1 MTSFIKAF
9 AIDID
14 GTLTENGGGIIHLP
28 AVQNL
33 RTLEK
38 LGYRIIYVTGRSSVE
53 AYILSVFTGTT
64 KIAVGENGGVVT
76 LSPSEHIILGNKD
89 ECIKGYRILTR
100 KLENVKLKNVFDRM
114 TEVVLERTFNIEL
127 GKQILQEDNLGV
139 ELHDSQYS
147 FHINNRGINK
157 ATGLAKALDILKI
170 KPSETVTIGD
180 SETDIPLFQFCAFG
194 IALNHADEIVK
205 SKANYVVSQNS
216 GKGLV
221 EALDYIALN
230 FFGKNAIK

>member
-1 MTSFIKAF
+1 MTSLIKAF

-28 AVQNL
+28 AMQHL
-33 RTLEK
+33 RSLEK
-38 LGYRIIYVTGRSSVE
+38 LGYRIIYVTGRAAVE
-53 AYILSVFTGTT
+53 SYILSVFGGTT

-76 LSPSEHIILGNKD
+76 ISPTEHILLGNK
-89 ECIKGYRILTR
+89 EKCVNGYRILTK

-114 TEVVLERTFNIEL
+114 TEVVLERTFDIEL
-127 GKQILQEDNLGV
+127 GKQILKDNNLSV
-139 ELHDSQYS
+139 DLSDSQYS

-194 IALNHADEIVK
+194 IALNHADEMVK
-205 SKANYVVSQNS
+205 SKANHVVSENS
-216 GKGLV
+216 GRGLV

>member
-1 MTSFIKAF
+1 MLIKAF

-14 GTLTENGGGIIHLP
+14 GTLTENGGGTIHLP
-28 AVQNL
+28 AFQNL

-38 LGYRIIYVTGRSSVE
+38 LGYRIIYVTGRSSIE
-53 AYILSVFTGTT
+53 AYILSVFGGTT

-76 LSPSEHIILGNKD
+76 ISPSDHILLGSK
-89 ECIKGYRILTR
+89 EKCIMGYNTLNR
-100 KLENVKLKNVFDRM
+100 KIENVKITNGFDRM
-114 TEVVLERTFNIEL
+114 TEIVLERTFDIDK
-127 GKQILQEDNLGV
+127 GKKIFKENNLD
-139 ELHDSQYS
+139 LDLYDSKYS

-170 KPSETVTIGD
+170 NPSETVTIGD
-180 SETDIPLFQFCAFG
+180 SETDIPLFEFCGFS
-194 IALNHADEIVK
+194 IALNHSDKIVK
-205 SKANYVVSQNS
+205 SKANHVVSGNA

-230 FFGKNAIK
+230 FFGKNAIT

>member
-76 LSPSEHIILGNKD
+76 ISPTEHIILGNKA
-89 ECIKGYRILTR
+89 ECINGYRMLSK

-127 GKQILQEDNLGV
+127 GKQILHDTNMGV
-139 ELHDSQYS
+139 ELTDSKYS
-147 FHINNRGINK
+147 FHINNIGINK
-157 ATGLAKALDILKI
+157 ASGLAKALDILKI

-180 SETDIPLFQFCAFG
+180 SETDIPLFQFCAFS
-194 IALNHADEIVK
+194 IALNHADEDVK

>member
-1 MTSFIKAF
+1 MLIKAF

-14 GTLTENGGGIIHLP
+14 GTLTENGGGAIHLP
-28 AVQNL
+28 AFQNL

-38 LGYRIIYVTGRSSVE
+38 LGYRIIYVTGRSSIE
-53 AYILSVFTGTT
+53 AYILSVFGGTT

-76 LSPSEHIILGNKD
+76 ISPSDHILLGNK
-89 ECIKGYRILTR
+89 EKCIMGYNTLNR
-100 KLENVKLKNVFDRM
+100 KIENVKMTNGFDRM
-114 TEVVLERTFNIEL
+114 TEIVLERTFDIDK
-127 GKQILQEDNLGV
+127 GKKIFKENDLDLD
-139 ELHDSQYS
+139 LYDSKYS

-170 KPSETVTIGD
+170 NPSETVTIGD
-180 SETDIPLFQFCAFG
+180 SETDIPLFEFCGFS
-194 IALNHADEIVK
+194 IALNHSDKIVK
-205 SKANYVVSQNS
+205 LKANHVVSGNE

-230 FFGKNAIK
+230 FFGKNAIT

>member
-76 LSPSEHIILGNKD
+76 LSPSEHIILGNKE

-139 ELHDSQYS
+139 ELHDSKYS
-147 FHINNRGINK
+147 FHINNIGINK
-157 ATGLAKALDILKI
+157 ARGLAKALDILKI

-180 SETDIPLFQFCAFG
+180 SETDIPLFQFCAFS

>member
-76 LSPSEHIILGNKD
+76 TSPTEHIILGNKE

>member
-76 LSPSEHIILGNKD
+76 ISPTEHIILGNKT
-89 ECIKGYRILTR
+89 ECINGYRMLSK

-127 GKQILQEDNLGV
+127 GKQILQDTNMSV
-139 ELHDSQYS
+139 ELTDSKYS
-147 FHINNRGINK
+147 FHINNIGINK
-157 ATGLAKALDILKI
+157 ASGLAKALDILKI

-180 SETDIPLFQFCAFG
+180 SETDIPLFQFCAFS
-194 IALNHADEIVK
+194 IALNHADEDVK

>member
-76 LSPSEHIILGNKD
+76 ISPTEHIILGNKA
-89 ECIKGYRILTR
+89 ECINGYRMLSK

-127 GKQILQEDNLGV
+127 GKQILQDTNMGV
-139 ELHDSQYS
+139 ELTDSKYS
-147 FHINNRGINK
+147 FHINNMGINK
-157 ATGLAKALDILKI
+157 ASGLAKALDILKI

-180 SETDIPLFQFCAFG
+180 SETDIPLFQFCAFS
-194 IALNHADEIVK
+194 IALNHADEDVK

>member
-76 LSPSEHIILGNKD
+76 LSPSEHIILGNKE

-180 SETDIPLFQFCAFG
+180 SETDIPLFQYCAFG
-194 IALNHADEIVK
+194 IALNHADDIVK

>member
-76 LSPSEHIILGNKD
+76 ISPTEHIILGNKA
-89 ECIKGYRILTR
+89 ECINGYRMLSK

-127 GKQILQEDNLGV
+127 GKQILQDTNMSV
-139 ELHDSQYS
+139 ELTDSKYS
-147 FHINNRGINK
+147 FHINNIGINK
-157 ATGLAKALDILKI
+157 ASGLAKALDILKI

-180 SETDIPLFQFCAFG
+180 SETDIPLFQFCAFS
-194 IALNHADEIVK
+194 IALNHADEDVK

>member
-1 MTSFIKAF
+1 MISFIKAF

-38 LGYRIIYVTGRSSVE
+38 LGYRIIYVTGRSSIE

-76 LSPSEHIILGNKD
+76 LSPSEHIILGSKE
-89 ECIKGYRILTR
+89 ECIKGYRILTT

>member
-1 MTSFIKAF
+1 MTLIKAF

-76 LSPSEHIILGNKD
+76 ISPTEHIILGNKE
-89 ECIKGYRILTR
+89 ECINGYRILNR
-100 KLENVKLKNVFDRM
+100 KVKNVKLKNVFDRM
-114 TEVVLERTFNIEL
+114 TEVVLERTFNIEF
-127 GKQILQEDNLGV
+127 GKQILQETKVGV
-139 ELHDSQYS
+139 MLTDSKYS
-147 FHINNRGINK
+147 FHINNIGINK

-180 SETDIPLFQFCAFG
+180 SETDIPLFQFCGFS
-194 IALNHADEIVK
+194 IALNHADEVVK
-205 SKANYVVSQNS
+205 SKANYVVSQQS

>member
-1 MTSFIKAF
+1 MLIKAF

-14 GTLTENGGGIIHLP
+14 GTLTENGGGTIHLP
-28 AVQNL
+28 AFQNL

-38 LGYRIIYVTGRSSVE
+38 LGYRIIYVTGRSSIE
-53 AYILSVFTGTT
+53 AYILSVFGGTT

-76 LSPSEHIILGNKD
+76 ISPSDHILLGNK
-89 ECIKGYRILTR
+89 EKCIMGYNTLNR
-100 KLENVKLKNVFDRM
+100 KIDNVKITNGFDRM
-114 TEVVLERTFNIEL
+114 TEIVLERTFDIDK
-127 GKQILQEDNLGV
+127 GKKIFKENNLD
-139 ELHDSQYS
+139 LDLYDSKYS

-170 KPSETVTIGD
+170 NPSETVTIGD
-180 SETDIPLFQFCAFG
+180 SETDIPLFEFCGFS
-194 IALNHADEIVK
+194 IALNHSDKTVK
-205 SKANYVVSQNS
+205 SKANHVVSGNE

-230 FFGKNAIK
+230 FFGKNAIT

>member
-1 MTSFIKAF
+1 MTLLIKAF

-14 GTLTENGGGIIHLP
+14 GTLTENGGGMIHLP
-28 AVQNL
+28 AMQNL
-33 RTLEK
+33 RTLET

-53 AYILSVFTGTT
+53 AYMLSVFGGTT

-76 LSPSEHIILGNKD
+76 ISPTQHILLGNK
-89 ECIKGYRILTR
+89 EKCMSGYRILTR
-100 KLENVKLKNVFDRM
+100 KLQNVKLKNVFDRM
-114 TEVVLERTFNIEL
+114 TEVVLERSFDIEL
-127 GKQILQEDNLGV
+127 GKQILKDNNLS
-139 ELHDSQYS
+139 LDLSDSKYS
-147 FHINNRGINK
+147 FHINNIGINK
-157 ATGLAKALDILKI
+157 ATGLAKALEILRI

-205 SKANYVVSQNS
+205 SKANHVVSENS
-216 GKGLV
+216 GRGLV

>member
-1 MTSFIKAF
+1 MLIKAF

-14 GTLTENGGGIIHLP
+14 GTLTENGGGTIHLP
-28 AVQNL
+28 AFQNL

-38 LGYRIIYVTGRSSVE
+38 LGYRIIYVTGRSSIE
-53 AYILSVFTGTT
+53 AYILSVFGGTT

-76 LSPSEHIILGNKD
+76 ISPSDHILLGNK
-89 ECIKGYRILTR
+89 EKCIMGYNTLNR
-100 KLENVKLKNVFDRM
+100 KIENVKITNGFDRM
-114 TEVVLERTFNIEL
+114 TEIVLERTFDIDK
-127 GKQILQEDNLGV
+127 GKKIFKENNLD
-139 ELHDSQYS
+139 LDLYDSKYS

-170 KPSETVTIGD
+170 NPSETVTIGD
-180 SETDIPLFQFCAFG
+180 SETDIPLFEFCGFS
-194 IALNHADEIVK
+194 IALNHSDKTVK
-205 SKANYVVSQNS
+205 SKANHVVSGNE

-230 FFGKNAIK
+230 FFGKNAIT

>member
-1 MTSFIKAF
+1 MTSLIKAF

-76 LSPSEHIILGNKD
+76 ISPTEHIILGNKE
-89 ECIKGYRILTR
+89 ECINGYRILNR
-100 KLENVKLKNVFDRM
+100 KVKNVKLKNVFDRM

-127 GKQILQEDNLGV
+127 GKQILRETKVGV
-139 ELHDSQYS
+139 ILTDSKYS
-147 FHINNRGINK
+147 FHINNIGINK

-180 SETDIPLFQFCAFG
+180 SETDIPLFQFCAFS
-194 IALNHADEIVK
+194 IALNHADEVVK
-205 SKANYVVSQNS
+205 SKANYVVSQKS

>member
-1 MTSFIKAF
+1 MTLIKAF

-14 GTLTENGGGIIHLP
+14 GTLTENGGGMIHLP

-76 LSPSEHIILGNKD
+76 ISPTEHIILGNKE
-89 ECIKGYRILTR
+89 ECINGYRILNR
-100 KLENVKLKNVFDRM
+100 KVKNVKLKNVFDRM

-127 GKQILQEDNLGV
+127 GKQILQETKVGV
-139 ELHDSQYS
+139 MLTDSKYS
-147 FHINNRGINK
+147 FHINNIGINK

-180 SETDIPLFQFCAFG
+180 SETDIPLFQFCAFS
-194 IALNHADEIVK
+194 IALNHADEVVK
-205 SKANYVVSQNS
+205 SKANYVVSQQS

>member
-1 MTSFIKAF
+1 MTLLIKAF

-14 GTLTENGGGIIHLP
+14 GTLTENGGGTIHLP
-28 AVQNL
+28 AFQNL

-38 LGYRIIYVTGRSSVE
+38 LGYRIIYVTGRSSIE
-53 AYILSVFTGTT
+53 AYILSVFGGTT

-76 LSPSEHIILGNKD
+76 ISPSDHILLGNK
-89 ECIKGYRILTR
+89 EKCIMGYNTLNR
-100 KLENVKLKNVFDRM
+100 KIENVKMTNGFDRM
-114 TEVVLERTFNIEL
+114 TEIVLERTFDIDK
-127 GKQILQEDNLGV
+127 GKKIFKENDLDLD
-139 ELHDSQYS
+139 LYDSKYS

-170 KPSETVTIGD
+170 NPSETVTIGD
-180 SETDIPLFQFCAFG
+180 SETDIPLFEFCGFS
-194 IALNHADEIVK
+194 IALNHSDKIVK
-205 SKANYVVSQNS
+205 SKANHVVSGNE

-230 FFGKNAIK
+230 FFGKNAIT

>member
-76 LSPSEHIILGNKD
+76 ISPTEHIILGNKE

>member
-1 MTSFIKAF
+1 MLIKAF

-14 GTLTENGGGIIHLP
+14 GTLTENGGGTIHLP
-28 AVQNL
+28 AFQNL

-38 LGYRIIYVTGRSSVE
+38 LGYRIIYVTGRSSIE
-53 AYILSVFTGTT
+53 AYILSVFGGTT

-76 LSPSEHIILGNKD
+76 ISPSDHILLGNK
-89 ECIKGYRILTR
+89 EKCIMGYNTLNR
-100 KLENVKLKNVFDRM
+100 KIDNVKITNGFDRM
-114 TEVVLERTFNIEL
+114 TEIVLERTFDIDK
-127 GKQILQEDNLGV
+127 GKKIFKENNLD
-139 ELHDSQYS
+139 LDLYDSKYS

-170 KPSETVTIGD
+170 NPSETVTIGD
-180 SETDIPLFQFCAFG
+180 SETDIPLFEFCGFS
-194 IALNHADEIVK
+194 IALNHSDKIVK
-205 SKANYVVSQNS
+205 SKANHVVSGNE

-230 FFGKNAIK
+230 FFGKNAIT

>member
-76 LSPSEHIILGNKD
+76 ISPTEHIILGNKA
-89 ECIKGYRILTR
+89 ECINGYRMLSK

-127 GKQILQEDNLGV
+127 GKQILQDTNMDVKLT
-139 ELHDSQYS
+139 DSKYS
-147 FHINNRGINK
+147 FHINNIGINK
-157 ATGLAKALDILKI
+157 ASGLAKALDILKI

-180 SETDIPLFQFCAFG
+180 SETDIPLFQFCAFS
-194 IALNHADEIVK
+194 IALNHADEDVK

>member
-1 MTSFIKAF
+1 MLIKAF

-14 GTLTENGGGIIHLP
+14 GTLTENGGGTIYLP
-28 AVQNL
+28 AFQNL

-38 LGYRIIYVTGRSSVE
+38 LGYRIIYVTGRSSIE
-53 AYILSVFTGTT
+53 AYILSVFGGTT

-76 LSPSEHIILGNKD
+76 ISPSDHILLGNK
-89 ECIKGYRILTR
+89 EKCIMGYNTLNR
-100 KLENVKLKNVFDRM
+100 KIENVKITNGFDRM
-114 TEVVLERTFNIEL
+114 TEIVLERTFDIDK
-127 GKQILQEDNLGV
+127 GKKIFKENNLD
-139 ELHDSQYS
+139 LDLYDSKYS

-170 KPSETVTIGD
+170 NPSETVTIGD
-180 SETDIPLFQFCAFG
+180 SETDIPLFEFCGFS
-194 IALNHADEIVK
+194 IALNHSDKTVK
-205 SKANYVVSQNS
+205 SKANHVVSGNE

-230 FFGKNAIK
+230 FFGKNAIT

>member
-76 LSPSEHIILGNKD
+76 ISPTEHIILGNKA
-89 ECIKGYRILTR
+89 ECINGYRMLSK
-100 KLENVKLKNVFDRM
+100 KLENVKLKNVFDR
-114 TEVVLERTFNIEL
+114 TFNIEL
-127 GKQILQEDNLGV
+127 GKQILQDTNMDVKLT
-139 ELHDSQYS
+139 DSKYS
-147 FHINNRGINK
+147 FHINNIGINK
-157 ATGLAKALDILKI
+157 ASGLAKALDILKI

-230 FFGKNAIK
+230 FFG

>member
-1 MTSFIKAF
+1 LLIKAF

-14 GTLTENGGGIIHLP
+14 GTLTENGGGTIHLP
-28 AVQNL
+28 AFQNL

-38 LGYRIIYVTGRSSVE
+38 LGYRIIYVTGRSSIE
-53 AYILSVFTGTT
+53 AYILSVFGGTT

-76 LSPSEHIILGNKD
+76 ISPSDHILLGNK
-89 ECIKGYRILTR
+89 EKCIMGYNTLNR
-100 KLENVKLKNVFDRM
+100 KIDNVKITNGFDRM
-114 TEVVLERTFNIEL
+114 TEIVLERTFDIDK
-127 GKQILQEDNLGV
+127 GKKIFKENNLD
-139 ELHDSQYS
+139 LDLYDSKYS

-170 KPSETVTIGD
+170 NPSETVTIGD
-180 SETDIPLFQFCAFG
+180 SETDIPLFEFCGFS
-194 IALNHADEIVK
+194 IALNHSDKTVK
-205 SKANYVVSQNS
+205 SKANHVVSGNE

-230 FFGKNAIK
+230 FFGKNAIT

>member
-1 MTSFIKAF
+1 MTSLIKAF

-28 AVQNL
+28 AMQHL
-33 RTLEK
+33 RLLEK

-53 AYILSVFTGTT
+53 AYILSVFGGTT

-76 LSPSEHIILGNKD
+76 ISPTEHILLGNK
-89 ECIKGYRILTR
+89 EKCLNAYRILTK

-114 TEVVLERTFNIEL
+114 TEVVLERTFDIES
-127 GKQILQEDNLGV
+127 GKQILKDNNLSV
-139 ELHDSQYS
+139 DLSDSQYS
-147 FHINNRGINK
+147 YHINNRGINK

-205 SKANYVVSQNS
+205 SKANHVVSENS
-216 GKGLV
+216 GRGLV

>member
-38 LGYRIIYVTGRSSVE
+38 LGYKIIYVTGRSSVE

-76 LSPSEHIILGNKD
+76 ISPTEHIILGNKA
-89 ECIKGYRILTR
+89 ECINGYRILSK

-127 GKQILQEDNLGV
+127 GKQILQDTNMGV
-139 ELHDSQYS
+139 ELTDSKYS
-147 FHINNRGINK
+147 FHINNIGINK
-157 ATGLAKALDILKI
+157 ASGLAKALDILKI

-180 SETDIPLFQFCAFG
+180 SETDIPLFQFCAFS
-194 IALNHADEIVK
+194 IALNHADEDVK

>member
-1 MTSFIKAF
+1 MTSLIKAF

-76 LSPSEHIILGNKD
+76 ISPTEHIILGNKE
-89 ECIKGYRILTR
+89 ECINGYRILNR
-100 KLENVKLKNVFDRM
+100 KVKNVKLKNVFDRM

-127 GKQILQEDNLGV
+127 GKQILQETKVGV
-139 ELHDSQYS
+139 ILTDSKYS
-147 FHINNRGINK
+147 FHINNIGINK
-157 ATGLAKALDILKI
+157 AIGLAKALDILKI